1 MVVDKILMI
10 YSWVKY
16 KPFQDSVRSP
26 FIDRRSPYNQLLP
39 YLMGTSFLI
48 LLAIIYFPKGS
59 IWDWKIYSLWL
70 FVFYLI

>member
-10 YSWVKY
+10 YSWVSINHSKI
-16 KPFQDSVRSP
+16 QLDHRLL
-26 FIDRRSPYNQLLP
+26 IEDLPYNQLLP

-59 IWDWKIYSLWL
+59 IWDWKNLFIMA